1 MFCLQLG
8 NLLDQ
13 ILTGLIH
20 FPMVSKLDFYLF
32 DDPNQKRIQT
42 KQVDLS
48 GGILRFCY
56 ISFESEFQP
65 FTGEIRILAERKL
78 CFQEARSG
86 MIISF

>member
-1 MFCLQLG
+1 
-8 NLLDQ
+8 
-13 ILTGLIH
+13 
-20 FPMVSKLDFYLF
+20 MVSKLDFYLF

-48 GGILRFCY
+48 SGILGFCY
-56 ISFESEFQP
+56 GSFASEFQP
-65 FTGEIRILAERKL
+65 FTGEIRILVEGKL